1 MLSQL
6 QDQEPGLAAKPRKSN
21 LEWLSV
27 STSVMWL
34 HGSGMVKPE
43 PTKIEAVQPLPQV
56 KKYLVNQGIPQGIID
71 VSLLGAVLSQYDDS
85 GLDHSVAYY
94 SNHLVIRL
102 GVHVFDLHLLGLF
115 TIQTDHQSLEW
126 LDCLKKNYARLT
138 H

>member
-6 QDQEPGLAAKPRKSN
+6 QDQESGLAAKPRKSN
-21 LEWLSV
+21 LEWLDQCIYLGHV
-27 STSVMWL
+27 V
-34 HGSGMVKPE
+34 GSGMVKPE

-94 SNHLVIRL
+94 S
-102 GVHVFDLHLLGLF
+102 
-115 TIQTDHQSLEW
+115 
-126 LDCLKKNYARLT
+126 
-138 H
+138 